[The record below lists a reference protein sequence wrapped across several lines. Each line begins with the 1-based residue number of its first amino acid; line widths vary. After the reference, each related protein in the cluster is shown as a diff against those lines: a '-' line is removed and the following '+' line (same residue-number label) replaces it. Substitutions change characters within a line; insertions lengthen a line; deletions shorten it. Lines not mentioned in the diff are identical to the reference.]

1 MDQKRD
7 MRMTNEKYL
16 KTGAGNRVLF
26 LFVSFGEL
34 EREESVGVACVRIY
48 RFRITVLIA
57 PDYGC

>member
-1 MDQKRD
+1 
-7 MRMTNEKYL
+7 MTNEKYL